1 MLAFELLASIL
12 AFIFGVFLLTYS
24 SEKAVEHSVVIA
36 SAWGISPIM
45 IGLLLV
51 SIGTDL
57 PEISNSI
64 VSSALGHGNINVGD
78 SIGSALTQ
86 ITLVLGIIALLV
98 REFKIDKKEIAV
110 IGGCEILALIIAVSV
125 VEKGYISRVN
135 GFLLVFSWFIFM
147 LISRTVTKKDKL
159 KVDKPLS
166 RKPRHFLMAFL
177 GFIGVAVGSYIVVE
191 SLLELSKIFNVS
203 EYLMSFFVASIGTS
217 LPELVVDLTAIRK
230 REYELAIGDIIGSSL
245 VDASLSIGIGPM
257 LFTNVISGG
266 IAFLSGLYAIL
277 TSILV
282 VSALALRG
290 KVDKKAGVFFIVIY
304 LFSYILL
311 Y

>member
-12 AFIFGVFLLTYS
+12 ALIFGVFLLTYS
-24 SEKAVEHSVVIA
+24 SEKAVEHSVIIA

-191 SLLELSKIFNVS
+191 SLLELSKIFNIS

-266 IAFLSGLYAIL
+266 IAFRSGLYAIL

-290 KVDKKAGVFFIVIY
+290 KVDKKAGVFFIAIY

>member
-98 REFKIDKKEIAV
+98 REFKVDKKEIAV

-191 SLLELSKIFNVS
+191 SLLELSKIFNIS

-257 LFTNVISGG
+257 LFTNVISGR
-266 IAFLSGLYAIL
+266 IAFHSGLYAIL

-290 KVDKKAGVFFIVIY
+290 KVDKKAGVFFIAIY

>member
-1 MLAFELLASIL
+1 
-12 AFIFGVFLLTYS
+12 
-24 SEKAVEHSVVIA
+24 
-36 SAWGISPIM
+36 
-45 IGLLLV
+45 
-51 SIGTDL
+51 
-57 PEISNSI
+57 
-64 VSSALGHGNINVGD
+64 
-78 SIGSALTQ
+78 
-86 ITLVLGIIALLV
+86 
-98 REFKIDKKEIAV
+98 
-110 IGGCEILALIIAVSV
+110 
-125 VEKGYISRVN
+125 
-135 GFLLVFSWFIFM
+135 
-147 LISRTVTKKDKL
+147 
-159 KVDKPLS
+159 
-166 RKPRHFLMAFL
+166 MAFL

-191 SLLELSKIFNVS
+191 SLLELSKIFNIS

-257 LFTNVISGG
+257 LFTNVISGR
-266 IAFLSGLYAIL
+266 IAFHSGLYAIL

-290 KVDKKAGVFFIVIY
+290 KVDKKAGVFFIAIY

>member
-98 REFKIDKKEIAV
+98 REFKVDKKEIAV

-159 KVDKPLS
+159 KVNKPFS
-166 RKPRHFLMAFL
+166 RKTRHFLMAFL

-191 SLLELSKIFNVS
+191 SLLELSKIFNIS

-257 LFTNVISGG
+257 LFTNVISGE
-266 IAFLSGLYAIL
+266 IAFRSGLYAIL

-290 KVDKKAGVFFIVIY
+290 KVDKKAGVFFIAIY

>member
-24 SEKAVEHSVVIA
+24 SEKAVEHSVIIA

-98 REFKIDKKEIAV
+98 REFKVDKKEIAV

-191 SLLELSKIFNVS
+191 SLLELSKIFNIS

-266 IAFLSGLYAIL
+266 IAFHSGLYAIL

-290 KVDKKAGVFFIVIY
+290 KVDKKAGVFFIAIY

>member
-1 MLAFELLASIL
+1 MLAFELLGSIL

-24 SEKAVEHSVVIA
+24 SGKAVEHSVVIA

-86 ITLVLGIIALLV
+86 ITLILGIIALLV
-98 REFKIDKKEIAV
+98 REFKVDKKEIAV
-110 IGGCEILALIIAVSV
+110 IGGCEILALIIAVSM

-191 SLLELSKIFNVS
+191 SLLEMSKIFNIS

-266 IAFLSGLYAIL
+266 IAFHSGLYAIL

-290 KVDKKAGVFFIVIY
+290 KVDKKAGVFFIAIY

>member
-98 REFKIDKKEIAV
+98 REFKVDKKEIAV

-191 SLLELSKIFNVS
+191 SLLELSKIFNIS

-257 LFTNVISGG
+257 LFTNVISGR
-266 IAFLSGLYAIL
+266 IAFHSGLYAIL

>member
-98 REFKIDKKEIAV
+98 REFKVDKKEIAV

-166 RKPRHFLMAFL
+166 RKTRHFLMAFL

-191 SLLELSKIFNVS
+191 SLLEMSKIFNIS

-257 LFTNVISGG
+257 LFTNVISGR
-266 IAFLSGLYAIL
+266 IAFHSGLYAIL

-290 KVDKKAGVFFIVIY
+290 KVDKKAGVFFIAIY